1 MNVEQYAID
10 RRLVIK
16 LLSPLS
22 IDQIRFRE
30 PPAAFRVNLVP
41 EELHDVRG
49 RCADA
54 SVNNSI
60 LLGAE
65 RVVTKSSNDKLIRR
79 LISGKL
85 NVHLNRVCE
94 SKFIIFIIKII

>member
-1 MNVEQYAID
+1 MNVEQYVVD

-16 LLSPLS
+16 PLSLSPLS
-22 IDQIRFRE
+22 IDQIRE

-79 LISGKL
+79 LISGK
-85 NVHLNRVCE
+85 
-94 SKFIIFIIKII
+94 